1 MARQNGSLAVH
12 SNFTY
17 RCRRSLQIC
26 IFPREVL
33 EGYIIDFPLI
43 RRFFYSISFTTITW
57 LLAAKLWW
65 RKEPCFH
72 KCEKGEENIK
82 MASAMLYLINN
93 IQRVQ
98 QLFDPTRIKYI
109 FELKPVTY
117 LSVVTA
123 IRWHTIDAEMKRDIS
138 SSARQTADW
147 RIILHVINIGTA
159 TRPVSRSEPARLSS
173 SRLVIDRRCFFF
185 AINSKTKPL
194 KIKISIARTIAG
206 ISAAGSKY
214 WCISPL
220 NPSSAIWI
228 FIKTGL
234 LDNGIREFSLA

>member
-43 RRFFYSISFTTITW
+43 RRFFCSISFTTITW

-109 FELKPVTY
+109 F
-117 LSVVTA
+117 
-123 IRWHTIDAEMKRDIS
+123 W
-138 SSARQTADW
+138 
-147 RIILHVINIGTA
+147 IGTCDLPIGSNGYQM
-159 TRPVSRSEPARLSS
+159 TH
-173 SRLVIDRRCFFF
+173 DRCRDEAWHLFFRETNRWL
-185 AINSKTKPL
+185 ADN
-194 KIKISIARTIAG
+194 IARDKHRHGNQAC
-206 ISAAGSKY
+206 K
-214 WCISPL
+214 
-220 NPSSAIWI
+220 
-228 FIKTGL
+228 
-234 LDNGIREFSLA
+234 